1 MRVVRERNAGRVG
14 RQITTTA
21 ATASALVLEMVGDC
35 LLDVAL

>member
-1 MRVVRERNAGRVG
+1 MRVVRERDAGRVG
-14 RQITTTA
+14 RQITAA

>member
-14 RQITTTA
+14 RQITT